1 MRVYVDS
8 DMMMS
13 QRVIRSLDH
22 HMYPAAQV
30 TKRINKIS
38 LIFLVSVRGWCSEHN
53 IASCAGERMVCACD
67 WSMSLYMWLHC
78 TGETC
83 ADPCPSSSWGDSY
96 VEECR
101 CDTGMERSVTMWL
114 ETVIPADQC
123 HSEGTRYMWMEDVSV
138 KETGLRTVC
147 YSDGE
152 MSGNNRGYDLIIRT
166 KHHINIDEVAWVN
179 NIRLNL
185 GSQRFNN
192 DADNTES
199 TWESSSWSSLPTP
212 TL

>member
-1 MRVYVDS
+1 
-8 DMMMS
+8 
-13 QRVIRSLDH
+13 
-22 HMYPAAQV
+22 
-30 TKRINKIS
+30 
-38 LIFLVSVRGWCSEHN
+38 
-53 IASCAGERMVCACD
+53 
-67 WSMSLYMWLHC
+67 
-78 TGETC
+78 
-83 ADPCPSSSWGDSY
+83 
-96 VEECR
+96 
-101 CDTGMERSVTMWL
+101 
-114 ETVIPADQC
+114 
-123 HSEGTRYMWMEDVSV
+123 MWMEDVSV

-199 TWESSSWSSLPTP
+199 T
-212 TL
+212 

>member
-38 LIFLVSVRGWCSEHN
+38 LKIFLVSVRGWCSEHN

-123 HSEGTRYMWMEDVSV
+123 HSEGTRYMWIEDVSV
-138 KETGLRTVC
+138 KETKLVWSPLWAVLSIPLELDWCGGETVIV
-147 YSDGE
+147 SDTGGWN
-152 MSGNNRGYDLIIRT
+152 SKSVYYRRRLSVIRKDPQNRWRINN
-166 KHHINIDEVAWVN
+166 
-179 NIRLNL
+179 
-185 GSQRFNN
+185 
-192 DADNTES
+192 
-199 TWESSSWSSLPTP
+199 
-212 TL
+212 